1 MAVKSFVSKEPI
13 PIVFPDDE
21 GPKRSI
27 FWIRPMTG
35 RAHATYQNRQEFA
48 REEIRRAAI
57 EETIETA
64 DRVTNR
70 IQDQMTELFVDYIP
84 RIENVWLGDEWKDEL
99 TEKPVRR
106 EFFDGLALMER
117 ALLLGLLSS
126 GGKLQA
132 YTFRDHAV
140 DGAAKR
146 ARPHGKGRNKGT
158 HKGS

>member
-21 GPKRSI
+21 GPKKTI

-35 RAHATYQNRQEFA
+35 RAHATYQARQEFA

-64 DRVTNR
+64 DKVTDR
-70 IQDQMTELFVDYIP
+70 IQDQMTELFTGYIP
-84 RIENVWLGDEWKDEL
+84 KIENVWLGEAWQDEITDKA
-99 TEKPVRR
+99 TRR
-106 EFFDGLALMER
+106 EFFNGLALMER

-132 YTFRDHAV
+132 YTFRDKPV
-140 DGAAKR
+140 DGTAGR
-146 ARPHGKGRNKGT
+146 TRPDGKGKKRPKRRA
-158 HKGS
+158 